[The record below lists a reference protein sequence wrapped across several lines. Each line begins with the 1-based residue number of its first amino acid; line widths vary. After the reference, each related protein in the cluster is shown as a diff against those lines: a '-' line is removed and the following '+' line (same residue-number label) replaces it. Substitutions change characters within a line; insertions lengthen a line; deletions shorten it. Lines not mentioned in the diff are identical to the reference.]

1 MTDFIYEEAFEPDV
15 NIKVIGVGGGGGN
28 ALNCMVDA
36 TDVSDIEYVT
46 INTDAKALKNSKA
59 ATRIQIGAKLTKGRG
74 AGNKPEIGQHS
85 AEENIEE
92 IEAALKGADM
102 VFITAG
108 MGGGT
113 GTGAAP
119 VVAKAA
125 QQMGI
130 LTVAVVTK
138 PFAFEREQKMRQAE
152 AGIAEL
158 QKYVDSLIVIPNEK
172 LLAGLEK
179 APTMKESFALSDD
192 ILKTG
197 VKSISD
203 LIVEEGYINLDFA
216 DVSTTMKGAGYAHM
230 AIGHGSG
237 KDKAM
242 EAAKAV
248 ISSPLLETSIAGAR
262 RLLIN
267 IAMSEDTLASDV
279 DTASK
284 MITEAASPDVQFIFG
299 AAFKEDMQDEMTV
312 TVIAADFSN
321 GEESAPEP
329 EEEPAP
335 RFAPKPASKPVS
347 KPKKEA
353 VPVVIEEETEE
364 EPEEIAPEIE
374 EDDEAEEIPVRS
386 APQEQSNSYMPRPS
400 GHQRK
405 PSVNDMDMQEIF
417 DILGGN

>member
-1 MTDFIYEEAFEPDV
+1 MTDFIYEEAYEPDV

-28 ALNCMVDA
+28 ALNCMVDS
-36 TDVSDIEYVT
+36 DVSDIEYVA

-74 AGNKPEIGQHS
+74 AGNKPEVGQHS
-85 AEENIEE
+85 AEENLEE
-92 IEAALKGADM
+92 IEASLKGADM

-119 VVAKAA
+119 IVAKAA
-125 QQMGI
+125 QEMGI

-138 PFAFEREQKMRQAE
+138 PFAFEREQKMAQAE
-152 AGIAEL
+152 KGISEL
-158 QKYVDSLIVIPNEK
+158 KQYVDSLIVIPNER
-172 LLAGLEK
+172 LLVGLDK
-179 APTMKESFALSDD
+179 PLTMKESFALSDD

-197 VKSISD
+197 VKSIAD

-230 AIGHGSG
+230 AIGHGQG
-237 KDKAM
+237 KDKAT

-248 ISSPLLETSIAGAR
+248 ISSPLLETSIAGAK

-284 MITEAASPDVQFIFG
+284 MITEAAAPDVQFIFG

-312 TVIAADFSN
+312 TVIAADFGDSTAPKKK
-321 GEESAPEP
+321 EEKPVVDLEAVQETEKQ
-329 EEEPAP
+329 EEKPIEIDNPLLDDKMDFGQPAP
-335 RFAPKPASKPVS
+335 KRPV
-347 KPKKEA
+347 
-353 VPVVIEEETEE
+353 T
-364 EPEEIAPEIE
+364 
-374 EDDEAEEIPVRS
+374 
-386 APQEQSNSYMPRPS
+386 
-400 GHQRK
+400 
-405 PSVNDMDMQEIF
+405 NDYDDMQDIF
-417 DILGGN
+417 DILGGR

>member
-28 ALNCMVDA
+28 ALNCMVDS
-36 TDVSDIEYVT
+36 DVSDIEYVT

-299 AAFKEDMQDEMTV
+299 AAFKEDMQDEMSV

-321 GEESAPEP
+321 GDEPSHEP
-329 EEEPAP
+329 EEEVIPVPKYAEKPAKTAKPKREPAP
-335 RFAPKPASKPVS
+335 
-347 KPKKEA
+347 
-353 VPVVIEEETEE
+353 VIVE
-364 EPEEIAPEIE
+364 EPEEDPELFEDDDEIE
-374 EDDEAEEIPVRS
+374 IP
-386 APQEQSNSYMPRPS
+386 APSQKAQSGNSYMPRPS
-400 GHQRK
+400 APKRQQ
-405 PSVNDMDMQEIF
+405 PSVNDMDMKEIF